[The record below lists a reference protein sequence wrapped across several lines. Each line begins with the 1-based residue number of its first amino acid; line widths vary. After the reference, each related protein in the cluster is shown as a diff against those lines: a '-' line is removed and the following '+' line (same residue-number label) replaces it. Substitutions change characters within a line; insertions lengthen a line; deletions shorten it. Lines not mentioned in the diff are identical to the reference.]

1 MNWLREHK
9 LFSVIAGIV
18 LVLCLVIIVS
28 FLSAGGSSFIGR
40 GTHRMISAAEKPL
53 SYITSGVR
61 NTVAGV
67 FKYNAV
73 KEENDALK
81 ERITELEAENA
92 ELVLRKAELAQL
104 KKLSGAFEYEPYKK
118 SKDIVAADIIEL
130 DYSNPYVV
138 FSINAGTEKGVKKD
152 SVVVNGDGLIG
163 KVIDAGTGYAKVVS
177 ILSENNN
184 VSFRVLRRQ
193 KVSGV
198 LTANK
203 KGELEGYVLK
213 NKYRIVKGDTLITSG
228 IGIYPKGIKIGKVK
242 SVDYDDDRQLKVV
255 KVKPA
260 VDFEAMEKVAVF
272 K

>member
-1 MNWLREHK
+1 MNWLKEHR

-40 GTHRMISAAEKPL
+40 GTHRMISVAEKPL

-61 NTVAGV
+61 NTVAGI
-67 FKYNAV
+67 FRYNSV
-73 KEENDALK
+73 KDENVVLK
-81 ERITELEAENA
+81 KRIAELEAENT
-92 ELVLRKAELAQL
+92 ELIL
-104 KKLSGAFEYEPYKK
+104 KKSELSQLRNLSGAFDSEAYKRN
-118 SKDIVAADIIEL
+118 KDLVAANIIEL
-130 DYSNPYVV
+130 DYSN
-138 FSINAGTEKGVKKD
+138 G
-152 SVVVNGDGLIG
+152 NGLVG
-163 KVIDAGTGYAKVVS
+163 KVIEAGNGYAKVVS
-177 ILSENNN
+177 ILSDNNN
-184 VSFRVLRRQ
+184 VSFRVLKRQ

-198 LTANK
+198 LSANK
-203 KGELEGYVLK
+203 NGELEGYVLK

-260 VDFEAMEKVAVF
+260 VDFETMEKVAIF